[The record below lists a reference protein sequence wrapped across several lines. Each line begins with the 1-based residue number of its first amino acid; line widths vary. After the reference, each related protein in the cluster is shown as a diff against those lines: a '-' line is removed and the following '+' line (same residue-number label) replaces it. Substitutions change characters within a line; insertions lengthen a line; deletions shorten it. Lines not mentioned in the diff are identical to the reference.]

1 MTLHTRNRHASHEE
15 PSLQKIQA
23 RGTPENAPRDWRAPA
38 GSVQLS
44 LGRRL
49 DPGMVLEK
57 LLVQLDEVL
66 PLIGRLVFRE
76 DRLDRAHGLTGAAV
90 DAFVRMDVEHRV
102 AFVDAIHRTD
112 LDTGLVLH
120 VDARLGDDVR
130 HQVLPLASAIRGAF
144 YSLEAIGFVPEST
157 QCVK

>member
-1 MTLHTRNRHASHEE
+1 MTLHTRNRHASHEQ

-23 RGTPENAPRDWRAPA
+23 RGTPENAQRAWRAAA
-38 GSVQLS
+38 GRVQLS

-76 DRLDRAHGLTGAAV
+76 DRLHGAHRLTGAAV
-90 DAFVRMDVEHRV
+90 DAFVRMDVKIGR
-102 AFVDAIHRTD
+102 A
-112 LDTGLVLH
+112 H
-120 VDARLGDDVR
+120 V
-130 HQVLPLASAIRGAF
+130 
-144 YSLEAIGFVPEST
+144 
-157 QCVK
+157 